1 MKRNVSSSSPTTT
14 LPNGN
19 CCRTSRSQMF
29 FKIVVLENFAHFTG
43 KHLRWRLALI
53 KIFKFIKKK
62 LQHRC
67 FPVKFY
73 KFLRTTFF
81 TETPLLAA
89 SVGKDIL
96 VIAQSLC
103 AKWPNCLLVSNKL
116 YISNFVLRF
125 RIQIIL
131 L

>member
-1 MKRNVSSSSPTTT
+1 
-14 LPNGN
+14 
-19 CCRTSRSQMF
+19 MF

-43 KHLRWRLALI
+43 KHLRWRIVLI
-53 KIFKFIKKK
+53 KIIKFIKKK

-73 KFLRTTFF
+73 KFLRKTFF
-81 TETPLLAA
+81 TETPLVAA

-103 AKWPNCLLVSNKL
+103 AK
-116 YISNFVLRF
+116 
-125 RIQIIL
+125 
-131 L
+131 

>member
-1 MKRNVSSSSPTTT
+1 
-14 LPNGN
+14 
-19 CCRTSRSQMF
+19 MF

-43 KHLRWRLALI
+43 KHLRWRIVLI
-53 KIFKFIKKK
+53 KIIKFIKKK

-73 KFLRTTFF
+73 KFLQKTFF
-81 TETPLLAA
+81 TETPLVAA

-103 AKWPNCLLVSNKL
+103 AK
-116 YISNFVLRF
+116 
-125 RIQIIL
+125 
-131 L
+131 